1 MQALRASL
9 RFACSS
15 GFGQNAGMSE
25 NRSDAPLREDIRQL
39 GGLLGSTIHEQAG
52 AHVYETI
59 EEIRSLAKDSR
70 AGDEAAARALE
81 ERLGALPDE
90 LIVPVVRA
98 FSQFLN
104 LANIA
109 EQHHRVRRS
118 RAWLRD
124 SQSGPLRG
132 SLEEF
137 FKRMQPEL
145 NGDALHA
152 AISDLDV
159 ELVFTA
165 HPTEVMRRSLLQ
177 KYNRIA
183 ELLEQGDR
191 LDPTPEEIEEVHQ
204 SLRREITA
212 AWQTDEI
219 RRRRPAPQDEARW
232 GLAVIEQTL
241 WDVVPHYLRRLDR
254 MLQRQTG
261 KPLALDSAPIRFGSW
276 MGGDRDGNPRV
287 TAAVTRE
294 VCLLNRWQACEL
306 YTQEVNRL
314 IEELSL
320 QCASDELR
328 DWVGD
333 AWEPYRTA
341 LKSVRD
347 RLLATRHWLE
357 ARLAGRRP
365 PDSLIYWRTE
375 ELREPLMIC
384 YRSLH
389 ESGAGMVADGRL
401 KDLLRR
407 LAVFGLTLTRVDIRQ
422 ESGRHTDALN
432 AITQALGI
440 GSYSSWDEAEKQDF
454 LIRELNN
461 PRPLIPQ
468 DFTADDEITE
478 VLETCRVIAE
488 MGPASLGAYVIS
500 MASKP
505 SDILA
510 VKLLQK
516 AMGVT
521 SPLRVVPL
529 FETLADLEGA
539 QACLQQ
545 LLSLPWYREH
555 IEGEQEIMIGYSDSG
570 KDASHLTAAWALYQT
585 QEQLVET
592 AREHGIKLTL
602 FHGRGG
608 SIGRGGGPTHAA
620 ILSQPPGSVM
630 GRLRV
635 TEQGE
640 VIQAKFGLPGIA
652 ERNLELYTT
661 AVAEASLSP
670 PNPPESGWRETM
682 DRLAETSCSV
692 YRDLVRETPEF
703 IDYFRHATPEHEISH
718 LAIGSRP
725 ARRKP
730 TKGIASLR
738 AIPWIFAW
746 TQTRM
751 LLPAWLGAG
760 SALAKALESG
770 QQESLHHM
778 YEAWPFFRAFIDMLE
793 MVLAKSD
800 PAVAAWYDARL
811 VPEPLQPL
819 GARLR
824 EQLDETRD
832 VVLTVSGHDNPLD
845 ETPVVQ
851 RSIGLR
857 NPYVDPLNLLQVELL
872 DRVRHGHEEDLREAL
887 MICINGIAAGMR
899 NTG

>member
-1 MQALRASL
+1 
-9 RFACSS
+9 
-15 GFGQNAGMSE
+15 MSE
-25 NRSDAPLREDIRQL
+25 NRSDLPLREDIRQL

-52 AHVYETI
+52 ETVYETI
-59 EEIRSLAKDSR
+59 EEVRSLAKEAR
-70 AGDEAAARALE
+70 AGSGDAGRALE
-81 ERLGALPDE
+81 KRLGELPDE
-90 LIVPVVRA
+90 MIVPVVRA

-109 EQHHRVRRS
+109 EQHHRIRRS
-118 RAWLRD
+118 RAWIRD
-124 SQSGPLRG
+124 PETGPLRG

-137 FKRMQPEL
+137 FKRMLP
-145 NGDALHA
+145 DTDPADLHA
-152 AISDLDV
+152 AITELDI
-159 ELVFTA
+159 ELVLTA
-165 HPTEVMRRSLLQ
+165 HPTEVMRRSMLQ

-183 ELLEQGDR
+183 ALLDQGDR

-212 AWQTDEI
+212 AWETDEI

-261 KPLALDSAPIRFGSW
+261 RDLPLDAAPIHFGSW

-287 TAAVTRE
+287 TAGVTRE
-294 VCLLNRWQACEL
+294 VCLLNRWKAVEL
-306 YTQEVNRL
+306 YEREIQAL
-314 IEELSL
+314 IEDLSM
-320 QCASDELR
+320 QAANDELR
-328 DWVGD
+328 AWVGD

-341 LKSVRD
+341 LKAVRD
-347 RLLATRHWLE
+347 RLLATQHWIE

-365 PDSLIYWRTE
+365 ADALIYWFPH
-375 ELREPLMIC
+375 ELREPLMVC
-384 YRSLH
+384 YRSLQ
-389 ESGAGMVADGRL
+389 ESGAAVVAEGRL

-407 LAVFGLTLTRVDIRQ
+407 LSVFGLTLMRVDIRQ
-422 ESGRHTDALN
+422 ESTRHTAVLDAL
-432 AITQALGI
+432 TQALGI
-440 GSYSSWDEAEKQDF
+440 GSYESWDEAERQRF
-454 LIRELNN
+454 LIRELDSR
-461 PRPLIPQ
+461 RPLIPR
-468 DFTADDEITE
+468 DFEADEEVTE
-478 VLETCRVIAE
+478 VLDTLSVVAE
-488 MGPASLGAYVIS
+488 MGAGSLGAYVIS

-516 AMGVT
+516 EMGVAE
-521 SPLRVVPL
+521 PLRVVPL
-529 FETLADLEGA
+529 FETLDDLQGA
-539 QACLQQ
+539 QATLEQ
-545 LLSLPWYREH
+545 LLEIPWYREH
-555 IEGEQEIMIGYSDSG
+555 IQGHQEVMIGYSDSA
-570 KDASHLTAAWALYQT
+570 KDASHMAAAWALYQT
-585 QEQLVET
+585 QEQLVAT
-592 AREHGIKLTL
+592 ARQQGIRLTL

-620 ILSQPPGSVM
+620 ILSQPPGSVD

-640 VIQAKFGLPGIA
+640 VIQAKFGLRGIA

-661 AVAEASLSP
+661 AVAEATLSP
-670 PNPPESGWRETM
+670 PQPPAAEWRGLM
-682 DRLAETSCSV
+682 DQLAETSCQV
-692 YRDLVRETPEF
+692 YRDLIRETPAF

-730 TKGIASLR
+730 TLGVDSLR

-746 TQTRM
+746 TQTRL

-760 SALAKALESG
+760 DALARALDEGRQSEL
-770 QQESLHHM
+770 QHM
-778 YEAWPFFRAFIDMLE
+778 YQAWPFFRAFIDMQE

-800 PAVAAWYDARL
+800 PAVAAWYDQRL
-811 VPEPLQPL
+811 VPESLQDL
-819 GARLR
+819 GTDLRQRLR
-824 EQLDETRD
+824 DARD
-832 VVLTVSGHDNPLD
+832 RVLAVSGHENPLD
-845 ETPVVQ
+845 EAPVVQ
-851 RSIGLR
+851 RSVGVR

>member
-1 MQALRASL
+1 
-9 RFACSS
+9 
-15 GFGQNAGMSE
+15 MSE

-39 GGLLGSTIHEQAG
+39 GGLLGSTIHEQSG
-52 AHVYETI
+52 EHVYQTV
-59 EEIRSLAKDSR
+59 EEIRGLAKEAR
-70 AGDEAAARALE
+70 AGDAEAARALE
-81 ERLGALPDE
+81 ERLGELPDE

-118 RAWLRD
+118 RAWVRD
-124 SQSGPLRG
+124 TETGPLRG

-137 FKRMQPEL
+137 FKRMQPTGNSE
-145 NGDALHA
+145 DLHA
-152 AISDLDV
+152 AIANLDI
-159 ELVFTA
+159 ELVLTA

-177 KYNRIA
+177 KYNHIA
-183 ELLEQGDR
+183 ELLDQGDR

-204 SLRREITA
+204 SLKREITA
-212 AWQTDEI
+212 AWETDEI

-241 WDVVPHYLRRLDR
+241 WDVVPHFLRRLDR
-254 MLQRQTG
+254 ILQRQTG
-261 KPLALDSAPIRFGSW
+261 NPLALDAAPIHFGSW

-287 TAAVTRE
+287 TATVTRE
-294 VCLLNRWQACEL
+294 VCLLNRWKAVEL
-306 YTQEVNRL
+306 YEKEIDEL

-328 DWVGD
+328 AWVGD

-341 LKSVRD
+341 LKAVRD

-357 ARLAGRRP
+357 SRLAGRRP
-365 PDSLIYWRTE
+365 AEGLIYWRTE

-389 ESGAGMVADGRL
+389 ESGAGVVAEGRL

-407 LAVFGLTLTRVDIRQ
+407 LSVFGLTLMRVDIRQ
-422 ESGRHTDALN
+422 ESTRHTDALD
-432 AITQALGI
+432 AVTQALGI
-440 GSYSSWDEAEKQDF
+440 GSYTAWDEAERQRF
-454 LIRELNN
+454 LIRELDNR
-461 PRPLIPQ
+461 RPLIPH
-468 DFTADDEITE
+468 DFEADDEVTE
-478 VLETCRVIAE
+478 VLDTCRVIAE
-488 MGPASLGAYVIS
+488 MGSDSLGAYVIS

-516 AMGVT
+516 EAGVT
-521 SPLRVVPL
+521 SSLRVVPL
-529 FETLADLEGA
+529 FETLADLQGA
-539 QACLQQ
+539 QACLEQ
-545 LLSLPWYREH
+545 LIEIDWYREH
-555 IEGEQEIMIGYSDSG
+555 IEGIQEVMIGYSDSG

-585 QEQLVET
+585 QEQLVDT
-592 AREHGIKLTL
+592 ARRHGIRLTL

-620 ILSQPPGSVM
+620 ILSQPPGSVD

-652 ERNLELYTT
+652 ERNLELYIT
-661 AVAEASLSP
+661 AVAEATLVP
-670 PNPPESGWRETM
+670 PKPPESNWRAIM
-682 DRLAETSCSV
+682 DRLAETSCDV
-692 YRDLVRETPEF
+692 YRDMVRETPEF
-703 IDYFRHATPEHEISH
+703 IEYFRHATPEHEISH

-730 TKGIASLR
+730 TQGVESLR

-746 TQTRM
+746 TQTRL

-760 SALAKALESG
+760 SALAEGLESG
-770 QQESLHHM
+770 QREALHHM
-778 YEAWPFFRAFIDMLE
+778 YEAWPFFRAFIDMME

-811 VPEPLQPL
+811 VPESLRGL
-819 GARLR
+819 GEGLR
-824 EQLDETRD
+824 QRHEETRQA
-832 VVLTVSGHDNPLD
+832 VLAVSEHDNPLD
-845 ETPVVQ
+845 EAPVVQ
-851 RSIGLR
+851 RSVGVR

>member
-1 MQALRASL
+1 
-9 RFACSS
+9 
-15 GFGQNAGMSE
+15 MSE

-39 GGLLGSTIHEQAG
+39 GGLLGSTIHEQSG
-52 AHVYETI
+52 EHVYQTV
-59 EEIRSLAKDSR
+59 EEIRGLAKEAR
-70 AGDEAAARALE
+70 AGDTEAARALE
-81 ERLGALPDE
+81 ERLGELPDE

-118 RAWLRD
+118 RAWVRD
-124 SQSGPLRG
+124 TETGPLRG

-137 FKRMQPEL
+137 FKRMKPTG
-145 NGDALHA
+145 NGEDLHA
-152 AISDLDV
+152 VIANLDI
-159 ELVFTA
+159 ELVLTA

-177 KYNRIA
+177 KYNHIA
-183 ELLEQGDR
+183 ELLDQGDR

-204 SLRREITA
+204 SLKREITA
-212 AWQTDEI
+212 AWETDEI

-241 WDVVPHYLRRLDR
+241 WDVVPHFLRRLDR
-254 MLQRQTG
+254 ILQRQTG
-261 KPLALDSAPIRFGSW
+261 KPLALDAAPIHFGSW

-287 TAAVTRE
+287 TATVTRE
-294 VCLLNRWQACEL
+294 VCLLNRWKAVEL
-306 YTQEVNRL
+306 YEKELDEL

-328 DWVGD
+328 AWVGD

-341 LKSVRD
+341 LKAVRD

-357 ARLAGRRP
+357 SRLAGRRP
-365 PDSLIYWRTE
+365 AEGLIYWRTE
-375 ELREPLMIC
+375 DLREPLMIC

-389 ESGAGMVADGRL
+389 ESGAGVVAEGRL

-407 LAVFGLTLTRVDIRQ
+407 LSVFGLTLMRVDIRQ
-422 ESGRHTDALN
+422 ESTRHTDALD
-432 AITQALGI
+432 AVTQALGI
-440 GSYSSWDEAEKQDF
+440 GSYADWDEAERQRF
-454 LIRELNN
+454 LIRELDNR
-461 PRPLIPQ
+461 RPLIPH
-468 DFTADDEITE
+468 DFEADEDVTE
-478 VLETCRVIAE
+478 VLDTCRVIAE
-488 MGPASLGAYVIS
+488 MGSDSLGAYVIS

-516 AMGVT
+516 EAGVT
-521 SPLRVVPL
+521 SSLRVVPL
-529 FETLADLEGA
+529 FETLADLQGA
-539 QACLQQ
+539 QACLEQ
-545 LLSLPWYREH
+545 LIEIDWYREH
-555 IEGEQEIMIGYSDSG
+555 IDGIQEVMIGYSDSG

-585 QEQLVET
+585 QEELVET
-592 AREHGIKLTL
+592 ARRHGIRLTL

-620 ILSQPPGSVM
+620 ILSQPPGSVN

-652 ERNLELYTT
+652 ERNLELYIT
-661 AVAEASLSP
+661 AVAEATLVP
-670 PNPPESGWRETM
+670 PKPPENDWREIM
-682 DRLAETSCSV
+682 DQLAENSCDV
-692 YRDLVRETPEF
+692 YRNMVRETPEF
-703 IDYFRHATPEHEISH
+703 IEYFRHATPEHEISH

-730 TKGIASLR
+730 TQGVESLR

-746 TQTRM
+746 TQTRL

-760 SALAKALESG
+760 SALAKGLESG
-770 QQESLHHM
+770 HRDALHHM
-778 YEAWPFFRAFIDMLE
+778 YEAWPFFRAFIDMME

-811 VPEPLQPL
+811 VPESLRGL
-819 GARLR
+819 GEGLRARH
-824 EQLDETRD
+824 EETRQA
-832 VVLTVSGHDNPLD
+832 VLAVSEHDNPLD
-845 ETPVVQ
+845 EAPVVQ
-851 RSIGLR
+851 RSVGVR

>member
-1 MQALRASL
+1 
-9 RFACSS
+9 
-15 GFGQNAGMSE
+15 MSD

-39 GGLLGSTIHEQAG
+39 GGLLGSTIHEQSG
-52 AHVYETI
+52 VTVYETI
-59 EEIRSLAKDSR
+59 EEVRGLAKEAR
-70 AGDEAAARALE
+70 AGDGNAGRELE
-81 ERLGALPDE
+81 KRLGELPDE
-90 LIVPVVRA
+90 MIVPVVRA

-109 EQHHRVRRS
+109 EQHHRIRRS
-118 RAWLRD
+118 RAWVRD
-124 SQSGPLRG
+124 PETGPLRG

-137 FKRMQPEL
+137 FKRMLPHTEPA
-145 NGDALHA
+145 DLHA
-152 AISDLDV
+152 TIANLDI
-159 ELVFTA
+159 ELVLTA

-177 KYNRIA
+177 KYNHIA
-183 ELLEQGDR
+183 ELLDQGDR
-191 LDPTPEEIEEVHQ
+191 VDPTPEEIEEVHQ

-212 AWQTDEI
+212 AWETDEI

-254 MLQRQTG
+254 ILTRQTG
-261 KPLALDSAPIRFGSW
+261 EGLALDAAPIHFGSW

-287 TAAVTRE
+287 TANVTRE
-294 VCLLNRWQACEL
+294 VCLLNRWKAVEL
-306 YTQEVNRL
+306 YEREINEL
-314 IEELSL
+314 IEELSM
-320 QCASDELR
+320 QTANAELR

-341 LKSVRD
+341 LKAVRD
-347 RLLATRHWLE
+347 RLLATRHWIE

-365 PDSLIYWRTE
+365 AEALIYWRTE
-375 ELREPLMIC
+375 ELREPLMVC

-389 ESGAGMVADGRL
+389 DTGGAVIAEGRL

-407 LAVFGLTLTRVDIRQ
+407 LSVFGLTLMRVDIRQ
-422 ESGRHTDALN
+422 ESTRHSDVLDAL
-432 AITQALGI
+432 TQALGI
-440 GSYSSWDEAEKQDF
+440 GSYTAWDEAERQRF
-454 LIRELNN
+454 LIRELDSR
-461 PRPLIPQ
+461 RPLIPR
-468 DFTADDEITE
+468 DFDADEAVTE
-478 VLETCRVIAE
+478 VLDTLRVVAE
-488 MGPASLGAYVIS
+488 MGNSSLGAYVIS

-516 AMGVT
+516 EMGVAD
-521 SPLRVVPL
+521 PLRVVPL
-529 FETLADLEGA
+529 FETLSDLEGA
-539 QACLQQ
+539 QTTLEQ
-545 LLSLPWYREH
+545 LLDIPWYRAH
-555 IEGEQEIMIGYSDSG
+555 IDGVQEVMIGYSDSA
-570 KDASHLTAAWALYQT
+570 KDASHMAAAWGLYQT
-585 QEQLVET
+585 QEQLVAT
-592 AREHGIKLTL
+592 ARDKGIKLTL

-620 ILSQPPGSVM
+620 ILSQPPGSVD

-640 VIQAKFGLPGIA
+640 VIQAKFGLKGIA

-661 AVAEASLSP
+661 AVAEATLAP
-670 PNPPESGWRETM
+670 PNPPEAGWRGLM
-682 DRLAETSCSV
+682 DQLAATSCRV
-692 YRDLVRETPEF
+692 YRDMVRETPDF
-703 IDYFRHATPEHEISH
+703 IEYFRHATPEHEISH

-730 TKGIASLR
+730 TLGVDSLR

-746 TQTRM
+746 TQTRL

-760 SALAKALESG
+760 DALREALDAGREADL
-770 QQESLHHM
+770 QHM
-778 YEAWPFFRAFIDMLE
+778 YQAWPFFRAFIDMQE

-800 PAVAAWYDARL
+800 PAVAAWYDQRL
-811 VPEPLQPL
+811 VPEALHGL
-819 GARLR
+819 GEDLRKRLV
-824 EQLDETRD
+824 ETRHG
-832 VVLTVSGHDNPLD
+832 VLTVSGHENPLD
-845 ETPVVQ
+845 EAPVVQ
-851 RSIGLR
+851 RSVGVR

>member
-1 MQALRASL
+1 
-9 RFACSS
+9 
-15 GFGQNAGMSE
+15 MSE

-39 GGLLGSTIHEQAG
+39 GGLLGSTIHEQSG
-52 AHVYETI
+52 EHVYQTV
-59 EEIRSLAKDSR
+59 EEIRGLAKEAR
-70 AGDEAAARALE
+70 AGDAEAARALE
-81 ERLGALPDE
+81 ERLGELPDE

-118 RAWLRD
+118 RAWVRD
-124 SQSGPLRG
+124 TETGPLRG

-137 FKRMQPEL
+137 FKRMQPTGNSE
-145 NGDALHA
+145 DLHA
-152 AISDLDV
+152 AIANLDI
-159 ELVFTA
+159 ELVLTA

-177 KYNRIA
+177 KYNHIA
-183 ELLEQGDR
+183 ELLDQGDR

-204 SLRREITA
+204 SLKREITA
-212 AWQTDEI
+212 AWETDEI

-241 WDVVPHYLRRLDR
+241 WDVVPHFLRRLDR
-254 MLQRQTG
+254 ILQRQTG
-261 KPLALDSAPIRFGSW
+261 NPLALDAAPIHFGSW

-287 TAAVTRE
+287 TATVTRE
-294 VCLLNRWQACEL
+294 VCLLNRWKAVEL
-306 YTQEVNRL
+306 YEKEIDEL

-328 DWVGD
+328 AWVGD

-341 LKSVRD
+341 LKAVRD

-357 ARLAGRRP
+357 SRLAGRRP
-365 PDSLIYWRTE
+365 AEGLIYWRTE
-375 ELREPLMIC
+375 DLREPLMIC

-389 ESGAGMVADGRL
+389 ESGAGVVAEGRL

-407 LAVFGLTLTRVDIRQ
+407 LSVFGLTLMRVDIRQ
-422 ESGRHTDALN
+422 ESTRHTDALD
-432 AITQALGI
+432 AVTQALGI
-440 GSYSSWDEAEKQDF
+440 GSYTAWDEAERQRF
-454 LIRELNN
+454 LIRELDNR
-461 PRPLIPQ
+461 RPLIPH
-468 DFTADDEITE
+468 DFEADDEVTE
-478 VLETCRVIAE
+478 VLDTCRVIAE
-488 MGPASLGAYVIS
+488 MGSDSLGAYVIS

-516 AMGVT
+516 EAGVT
-521 SPLRVVPL
+521 SSLRVVPL
-529 FETLADLEGA
+529 FETLADLQGA
-539 QACLQQ
+539 QACLEQ
-545 LLSLPWYREH
+545 LIEIDWYREH
-555 IEGEQEIMIGYSDSG
+555 IEGIQEVMIGYSDSG

-585 QEQLVET
+585 QEQLVDT
-592 AREHGIKLTL
+592 ARRHGIRLTL

-620 ILSQPPGSVM
+620 ILSQPPGSVD

-652 ERNLELYTT
+652 ERNLELYIT
-661 AVAEASLSP
+661 AVAEATLVP
-670 PNPPESGWRETM
+670 PKPPESNWRAIM
-682 DRLAETSCSV
+682 DRLAETSCDV
-692 YRDLVRETPEF
+692 YRDMVRETPEF
-703 IDYFRHATPEHEISH
+703 IEYFRHATPEHEISH

-730 TKGIASLR
+730 TQGVESLR

-746 TQTRM
+746 TQTRL

-760 SALAKALESG
+760 SALAEGLESG
-770 QQESLHHM
+770 QREALHHM
-778 YEAWPFFRAFIDMLE
+778 YEAWPFFRAFIDMME

-811 VPEPLQPL
+811 VPESLRGL
-819 GARLR
+819 GEGLR
-824 EQLDETRD
+824 QRHEETRQA
-832 VVLTVSGHDNPLD
+832 VLAVSEHDNPLD
-845 ETPVVQ
+845 EAPVVQ
-851 RSIGLR
+851 RSVGVR

>member
-1 MQALRASL
+1 
-9 RFACSS
+9 
-15 GFGQNAGMSE
+15 MSDD
-25 NRSDAPLREDIRQL
+25 RSDAPLREDIRQL
-39 GGLLGSTIHEQAG
+39 GGLLGSTIHEQSG
-52 AHVYETI
+52 AHVYETV
-59 EEIRSLAKDSR
+59 EDIRSLAKSAR

-81 ERLGALPDE
+81 KRLGELPDE
-90 LIVPVVRA
+90 LILPVVRA

-109 EQHHRVRRS
+109 EQHHRIRRS
-118 RAWLRD
+118 RAWVRD
-124 SQSGPLRG
+124 TRTGPLRG

-137 FKRMQPEL
+137 VKRMDAAG
-145 NGDALHA
+145 NTGALHETIA
-152 AISDLDV
+152 NLDI
-159 ELVFTA
+159 ELVLTA

-177 KYNRIA
+177 KYNHIA
-183 ELLEQGDR
+183 DLLGQGDR

-204 SLRREITA
+204 ALKREITA
-212 AWQTDEI
+212 AWETDEI

-241 WDVVPHYLRRLDR
+241 WDVVPHFLRRLDR
-254 MLQRQTG
+254 NLKRQTG
-261 KPLALDSAPIRFGSW
+261 EPLSLDAAPIHFGSW

-287 TAAVTRE
+287 TASVTRE
-294 VCLLNRWQACEL
+294 VCLLNRWKAVEL
-306 YTQEVNRL
+306 YENQVNEL
-314 IEELSL
+314 IEDLSL

-328 DWVGD
+328 NWVGD

-341 LKSVRD
+341 LKAVRD
-347 RLLATRHWLE
+347 RLLATRHWLD

-365 PDSLIYWRTE
+365 TDGLIYWRTE

-389 ESGAGMVADGRL
+389 ESGAGMIAEGRL

-407 LAVFGLTLTRVDIRQ
+407 LSVFGLTLMRVNIRQ
-422 ESGRHTDALN
+422 ESTRHTEALN
-432 AITQALGI
+432 ALTEALGI
-440 GSYSSWDEAEKQDF
+440 GSYADWDEEERQRF
-454 LIRELNN
+454 LVRELDSR
-461 PRPLIPQ
+461 RPLIPR
-468 DFTADDEITE
+468 DFKGDEAVTE
-478 VLETCRVIAE
+478 VLDTCRVIAE
-488 MGPASLGAYVIS
+488 MGADSLGAYVIS

-516 AMGVT
+516 EAGVR
-521 SPLRVVPL
+521 SPLRTVPL
-529 FETLADLEGA
+529 FETLTDLQGA
-539 QACLQQ
+539 QACLDQ
-545 LLSLPWYREH
+545 LIGIDWYREH
-555 IEGEQEIMIGYSDSG
+555 IDGVQEVMIGYSDSG

-585 QEQLVET
+585 QEQLVES
-592 AREHGIKLTL
+592 ARRHGISLKL

-620 ILSQPPGSVM
+620 ILSQPPGSVD

-652 ERNLELYTT
+652 ERNLELYIT
-661 AVAEASLSP
+661 AVAEATLVP
-670 PNPPESGWRETM
+670 PNPPESGWREVM
-682 DRLAETSCSV
+682 DQLAGRSCEV
-692 YRDLVRETPEF
+692 YRDMVRETPAF

-730 TKGIASLR
+730 TQGVESLR

-746 TQTRM
+746 TQTRL

-760 SALAKALESG
+760 SALAESLEAG
-770 QQESLHHM
+770 RRDTLHHM
-778 YEAWPFFRAFIDMLE
+778 YESWPFFRAFIDMLE

-800 PAVAAWYDARL
+800 PDVAAWYDARL
-811 VPEPLQPL
+811 VPESLHEL
-819 GARLR
+819 GEGLR
-824 EQLDETRD
+824 ERHAETRQR
-832 VVLTVSGHDNPLD
+832 VLEVSQHEHPLD
-845 ETPVVQ
+845 DAPVVQ
-851 RSIGLR
+851 RSVGLR

-872 DRVRHGHEEDLREAL
+872 DRVRHGHEEGLRDAL

>member
-1 MQALRASL
+1 
-9 RFACSS
+9 
-15 GFGQNAGMSE
+15 MSDSR
-25 NRSDAPLREDIRQL
+25 NDAPLREDIRQL

-52 AHVYETI
+52 ENVYETI
-59 EEIRSLAKDSR
+59 EEVRGLAKEAR
-70 AGDEAAARALE
+70 AGNGEAGRALE
-81 ERLGALPDE
+81 KRLGDLPDE
-90 LIVPVVRA
+90 MIVPVVRA

-109 EQHHRVRRS
+109 EQHHRIRRS
-118 RAWLRD
+118 RAWVRD
-124 SQSGPLRG
+124 PETGPLRG

-137 FKRMQPEL
+137 FKRMLPHT
-145 NGDALHA
+145 NPADLHA
-152 AISDLDV
+152 TVANLDI
-159 ELVFTA
+159 ELVLTA

-183 ELLEQGDR
+183 ELLDQGDR

-212 AWQTDEI
+212 AWETDEI

-254 MLQRQTG
+254 MLIRQTG
-261 KPLALDSAPIRFGSW
+261 QGLALEAAPIHFGSW

-287 TAAVTRE
+287 TAKVTRE
-294 VCLLNRWQACEL
+294 VCLLNRWKAVEL
-306 YTQEVNRL
+306 YEREIEQL
-314 IEELSL
+314 IEELSM
-320 QCASDELR
+320 QAASAELR

-341 LKSVRD
+341 LKAVRD
-347 RLLATRHWLE
+347 RLLATRHWIE
-357 ARLAGRRP
+357 ARLAGQRP
-365 PDSLIYWRTE
+365 AEGLIYWRTD
-375 ELREPLMIC
+375 ELREPLMVC

-389 ESGAGMVADGRL
+389 ETGGGVIAEGRL

-407 LAVFGLTLTRVDIRQ
+407 LAVFGLTLMRVDIRQ
-422 ESGRHTDALN
+422 ESTRHTEVLDAL
-432 AITQALGI
+432 TQALGM
-440 GSYSSWDEAEKQDF
+440 GSYAAWDEAERQRF
-454 LIRELNN
+454 LVHELDSR
-461 PRPLIPQ
+461 RPLIPRQ
-468 DFTADDEITE
+468 FEADEAVTE
-478 VLETCRVIAE
+478 VLDTLGVIAE
-488 MGPASLGAYVIS
+488 MGPSSLGAYVIS

-516 AMGVT
+516 EMGVAD
-521 SPLRVVPL
+521 PLRVVPL

-539 QACLQQ
+539 QATLEQ
-545 LLSLPWYREH
+545 LLDIPWYRDH
-555 IEGEQEIMIGYSDSG
+555 IDGVQEVMIGYSDSA
-570 KDASHLTAAWALYQT
+570 KDASHMAAAWGLYQT
-585 QEQLVET
+585 QEQLVAT
-592 AREHGIKLTL
+592 AREKGIRLTL

-620 ILSQPPGSVM
+620 ILSQPPGSVD

-640 VIQAKFGLPGIA
+640 VIQAKFGLKGIA

-661 AVAEASLSP
+661 AVAEATLSP
-670 PNPPESGWRETM
+670 PNPPESGWRALM
-682 DRLAETSCSV
+682 DQLAATSCRA
-692 YRDLVRETPEF
+692 YRSMVRETPDF
-703 IDYFRHATPEHEISH
+703 IEYFRHATPEHEISH

-730 TKGIASLR
+730 TVGVESLR

-746 TQTRM
+746 TQTRL

-760 SALAKALESG
+760 EALREALDGGREADL
-770 QQESLHHM
+770 QHM
-778 YEAWPFFRAFIDMLE
+778 YRAWPFFRAFIDMQE

-800 PAVAAWYDARL
+800 PAVAAWYDQRL
-811 VPEPLQPL
+811 VPEPLRAL
-819 GARLR
+819 GAELRARLV
-824 EQLDETRD
+824 ETRHS
-832 VVLTVSGHDNPLD
+832 VLTVSGHENPLD
-845 ETPVVQ
+845 EAPVVQ
-851 RSIGLR
+851 RSVGVR

>member
-1 MQALRASL
+1 
-9 RFACSS
+9 
-15 GFGQNAGMSE
+15 MSD

-39 GGLLGSTIHEQAG
+39 GGLLGSTIHEQSG
-52 AHVYETI
+52 AHVYETV
-59 EEIRSLAKDSR
+59 EDIRSLAKSAR

-81 ERLGALPDE
+81 KRLGELPDE

-109 EQHHRVRRS
+109 EQHHRIRRS
-118 RAWLRD
+118 RAWVRD
-124 SQSGPLRG
+124 TRTGPLRG

-137 FKRMQPEL
+137 FKRMDAAG
-145 NGDALHA
+145 NTGALHETIA
-152 AISDLDV
+152 NLDI
-159 ELVFTA
+159 ELVLTA

-177 KYNRIA
+177 KYNHIA
-183 ELLEQGDR
+183 DLLGQGDR

-204 SLRREITA
+204 ALKREITA
-212 AWQTDEI
+212 AWETDEI

-241 WDVVPHYLRRLDR
+241 WDVVPHFLRRLDR
-254 MLQRQTG
+254 NLKRQTG
-261 KPLALDSAPIRFGSW
+261 EPLALDAAPIHFGSW

-287 TAAVTRE
+287 TASVTRE
-294 VCLLNRWQACEL
+294 VCLLNRWKAVEL
-306 YTQEVNRL
+306 YENQVNEL
-314 IEELSL
+314 IEDLSL

-328 DWVGD
+328 NWVGD

-341 LKSVRD
+341 LKAVRD
-347 RLLATRHWLE
+347 RLLATRHWLD

-365 PDSLIYWRTE
+365 TDGLIYWRTE

-389 ESGAGMVADGRL
+389 ESGAGMIAEGRL

-407 LAVFGLTLTRVDIRQ
+407 LSVFGLTLMRVDIRQ
-422 ESGRHTDALN
+422 ESTRHTEALN
-432 AITQALGI
+432 ALTEALGI
-440 GSYSSWDEAEKQDF
+440 GSYADWDEDERQRF
-454 LIRELNN
+454 LVRELDSR
-461 PRPLIPQ
+461 RPLIPR
-468 DFTADDEITE
+468 DFKGDEAVTE
-478 VLETCRVIAE
+478 VLDTCRVIAE
-488 MGPASLGAYVIS
+488 MGADSLGAYVIS

-516 AMGVT
+516 EAGVR

-529 FETLADLEGA
+529 FETLTDLQGA
-539 QACLQQ
+539 QACLDQ
-545 LLSLPWYREH
+545 LIGIDWYREH
-555 IEGEQEIMIGYSDSG
+555 IDGVQEVMIGYSDSG

-585 QEQLVET
+585 QEQLVES
-592 AREHGIKLTL
+592 ARRHGISLKL

-620 ILSQPPGSVM
+620 ILSQPPGSVD

-652 ERNLELYTT
+652 ERNLELYIT
-661 AVAEASLSP
+661 AVAEATLVP
-670 PNPPESGWRETM
+670 PNPPESGWREVM
-682 DRLAETSCSV
+682 DQLAGRSCEV
-692 YRDLVRETPEF
+692 YRDMVRETPAF

-730 TKGIASLR
+730 TQGVESLR

-746 TQTRM
+746 TQTRL

-760 SALAKALESG
+760 SALAESLEAG
-770 QQESLHHM
+770 RRDTLHHM
-778 YEAWPFFRAFIDMLE
+778 YESWPFFRAFIDMLE

-800 PAVAAWYDARL
+800 PDVAAWYDARL
-811 VPEPLQPL
+811 VPESLHEL
-819 GARLR
+819 GEGLR
-824 EQLDETRD
+824 ERHAETRQR
-832 VVLTVSGHDNPLD
+832 VLEVSQHEHPLD
-845 ETPVVQ
+845 DAPVVQ
-851 RSIGLR
+851 RSVGLR

-872 DRVRHGHEEDLREAL
+872 DRVRHGHEEDLRDAL

>member
-1 MQALRASL
+1 M
-9 RFACSS
+9 
-15 GFGQNAGMSE
+15 NE
-25 NRSDAPLREDIRQL
+25 NRSDARLREDIRQL
-39 GGLLGSTIHEQAG
+39 GGLLGSTIHDQAG
-52 AHVYETI
+52 ASVYETI
-59 EEIRSLAKDSR
+59 EEIRGLAKDAR
-70 AGDEAAARALE
+70 AGDNAAAKALE
-81 ERLGALPDE
+81 SRLGALPDD

-98 FSQFLN
+98 FSQFFS

-118 RAWLRD
+118 RAWVRD
-124 SQSGPLRG
+124 PETGPLRG

-137 FKRMQPEL
+137 FKRMTPEVSA
-145 NGDALHA
+145 DQLHET
-152 AISDLDV
+152 IRNLDI

-165 HPTEVMRRSLLQ
+165 HPTEVMRRSLLK

-183 ELLEQGDR
+183 ELLDQSDR

-219 RRRRPAPQDEARW
+219 RRRRPTPQDEARW

-241 WDVVPHYLRRLDR
+241 WEVVPHYLRRLDR
-254 MLQRQTG
+254 LLQRQTG
-261 KPLALDSAPIRFGSW
+261 QPLSLDAAPIHFGSW

-287 TAAVTRE
+287 TSKVTAE
-294 VCLLNRWQACEL
+294 VCLLNRWKAVEL
-306 YTQEVNRL
+306 YQGEVQHL

-320 QCASDELR
+320 QCASQELR

-333 AWEPYRTA
+333 AWEPYRSA
-341 LKSVRD
+341 LKTVRD
-347 RLLATRHWLE
+347 RLIATRHWIE
-357 ARLAGRRP
+357 ARLVGRRP
-365 PDSLIYWRTE
+365 ADALIYWRTE

-389 ESGAGMVADGRL
+389 ESGAGMVAEGRL

-407 LAVFGLTLTRVDIRQ
+407 LSVFGITLMRVDIRQ
-422 ESGRHTDALN
+422 ESTRHANAMN
-432 AITQALGI
+432 AITEALGL
-440 GSYSSWDEAEKQDF
+440 GRYLDWDETTRQQF
-454 LIRELNN
+454 LLQELDN
-461 PRPLIPQ
+461 PRPLLPH
-468 DFTADDEITE
+468 DFSPDEEVAE
-478 VLETCRVIAE
+478 VLDTCRVIAE
-488 MGPASLGAYVIS
+488 MGSESLGAYVIS

-510 VKLLQK
+510 VRLLQK
-516 AMGVT
+516 AAAVDA
-521 SPLRVVPL
+521 PLRVVPL

-539 QACLQQ
+539 QDCLEQ
-545 LLSLPWYREH
+545 LLALPGYREA
-555 IEGEQEIMIGYSDSG
+555 IAAEQEVMIGYSDSG
-570 KDASHLTAAWALYQT
+570 KDASHLAAAWALYQT
-585 QEQLVET
+585 QEQLVAT
-592 AREHGIKLTL
+592 ARHHQIKLTL

-620 ILSQPPGSVM
+620 ILSQPPGSVS

-661 AVAEASLSP
+661 AVAEATLFP
-670 PNPPESGWRETM
+670 PNPPLDEWREMM
-682 DRLAETSCSV
+682 DRLADTSCQT
-692 YRDLVRETPEF
+692 YRALVRETPEF

-730 TKGIASLR
+730 TKGIESLR

-746 TQTRM
+746 TQTRL
-751 LLPAWLGAG
+751 LLPAWYGAG
-760 SALAKALESG
+760 TALASQMASG
-770 QQESLHHM
+770 QRDGLRHM
-778 YEAWPFFRAFIDMLE
+778 YDTWPFFRAFVDMLE

-800 PAVAAWYDARL
+800 PAVAAWYDERL
-811 VPEPLQPL
+811 VPQSLQML
-819 GARLR
+819 GAQLR
-824 EQLDETRD
+824 EQLSETRSM
-832 VVLTVSGHDNPLD
+832 VLAVSGHEQPLD

-857 NPYVDPLNLLQVELL
+857 NPYVDPLNLIQVELL
-872 DRVRHGHEEDLREAL
+872 DRIRHGREENLRDAL

>member
-1 MQALRASL
+1 
-9 RFACSS
+9 
-15 GFGQNAGMSE
+15 MSDD
-25 NRSDAPLREDIRQL
+25 RSDAPLREDIRQL
-39 GGLLGSTIHEQAG
+39 GGLLGSTIHEQSG
-52 AHVYETI
+52 AHVYETV
-59 EEIRSLAKDSR
+59 EDIRSLAKSAR

-81 ERLGALPDE
+81 KRLGELPDE

-109 EQHHRVRRS
+109 EQHHRIRRS
-118 RAWLRD
+118 RAWVRD
-124 SQSGPLRG
+124 TRTGPLRG

-137 FKRMQPEL
+137 VKRMDAAG
-145 NGDALHA
+145 NTGALHETIA
-152 AISDLDV
+152 NLDI
-159 ELVFTA
+159 ELVLTA

-177 KYNRIA
+177 KYNHIA
-183 ELLEQGDR
+183 DLLGQGDR

-204 SLRREITA
+204 ALKREITA
-212 AWQTDEI
+212 AWETDEI

-241 WDVVPHYLRRLDR
+241 WDVVPHFLRRLDR
-254 MLQRQTG
+254 NLKRQTG
-261 KPLALDSAPIRFGSW
+261 EPLSLDAAPIHFGSW

-287 TAAVTRE
+287 TASVTRE
-294 VCLLNRWQACEL
+294 VCLLNRWKAVEL
-306 YTQEVNRL
+306 YENQVNEL
-314 IEELSL
+314 IEDLSL

-328 DWVGD
+328 NWVGD

-341 LKSVRD
+341 LKAVRD
-347 RLLATRHWLE
+347 RLLATRHWLD
-357 ARLAGRRP
+357 ARLAGHRP
-365 PDSLIYWRTE
+365 TDGLIYWRTE

-389 ESGAGMVADGRL
+389 ESCAGMIAEGRL

-407 LAVFGLTLTRVDIRQ
+407 LSVFGLTLMRVDIRQ
-422 ESGRHTDALN
+422 ESTRHTEALN
-432 AITQALGI
+432 ALTEALGI
-440 GSYSSWDEAEKQDF
+440 GSYADWDEEERQRF
-454 LIRELNN
+454 LVRELDSR
-461 PRPLIPQ
+461 RPLIPR
-468 DFTADDEITE
+468 DFKGDEAVTE
-478 VLETCRVIAE
+478 VLDTCRVIAE
-488 MGPASLGAYVIS
+488 MGADSLGAYVIS

-516 AMGVT
+516 EAGVR
-521 SPLRVVPL
+521 SPLRTVPL
-529 FETLADLEGA
+529 FETLTDLQGA
-539 QACLQQ
+539 QACLDQ
-545 LLSLPWYREH
+545 LIGIDWYREH
-555 IEGEQEIMIGYSDSG
+555 IDGVQEVMIGYSDSG

-585 QEQLVET
+585 QEQLVES
-592 AREHGIKLTL
+592 ARRHGISLKL

-620 ILSQPPGSVM
+620 ILSQPPGSVD

-652 ERNLELYTT
+652 ERNLELYIT
-661 AVAEASLSP
+661 AVAEATLVP
-670 PNPPESGWRETM
+670 PNPPESGWREVM
-682 DRLAETSCSV
+682 DQLAGRSCEV
-692 YRDLVRETPEF
+692 YRDMVRETPAF

-730 TKGIASLR
+730 TQGVESLR

-746 TQTRM
+746 TQTRL

-760 SALAKALESG
+760 SALAESLEAG
-770 QQESLHHM
+770 RRDTLHHM
-778 YEAWPFFRAFIDMLE
+778 YESWPFFRAFIDMLE

-800 PAVAAWYDARL
+800 PDVAAWYDARL
-811 VPEPLQPL
+811 VPESLHEL
-819 GARLR
+819 GEGLR
-824 EQLDETRD
+824 ERHAETRQR
-832 VVLTVSGHDNPLD
+832 VLEVSQHEHPLD
-845 ETPVVQ
+845 DAPVVQ
-851 RSIGLR
+851 RSVGLR

-872 DRVRHGHEEDLREAL
+872 DRVRHGHEEGLRDAL

>member
-1 MQALRASL
+1 
-9 RFACSS
+9 
-15 GFGQNAGMSE
+15 MSD

-52 AHVYETI
+52 EGVYETV
-59 EEIRSLAKDSR
+59 EEIRGLAKEAR
-70 AGDEAAARALE
+70 AGDAEAGRALE
-81 ERLGALPDE
+81 ARLGQLPDE
-90 LIVPVVRA
+90 LIIPVVRA

-118 RAWLRD
+118 RAWVRD
-124 SQSGPLRG
+124 PETGPLRG

-137 FKRMQPEL
+137 FNRMLDGVEPA
-145 NGDALHA
+145 ALHETV
-152 AISDLDV
+152 SQLDI
-159 ELVFTA
+159 ELVLTA

-183 ELLEQGDR
+183 ELLGQGDR

-204 SLRREITA
+204 SLKREITA

-219 RRRRPAPQDEARW
+219 RRRRPDPQDEARW

-241 WDVVPHYLRRLDR
+241 WDVIPHYLRRLDR
-254 MLQRQTG
+254 ILQRRTG
-261 KPLALDSAPIRFGSW
+261 EPLALDAAPIHFGSW

-287 TAAVTRE
+287 TAEVTRE
-294 VCLLNRWQACEL
+294 VCLLNRWKAVEL
-306 YTQEVNRL
+306 YEREINQL

-320 QCASDELR
+320 QCASEALR
-328 DWVGD
+328 DWVGN
-333 AWEPYRTA
+333 AWEPYRAA
-341 LKSVRD
+341 LKQVRD
-347 RLLATRHWLE
+347 RLHATRAWID

-365 PDSLIYWRTE
+365 SDAPIYWRTA
-375 ELREPLMIC
+375 ELAEPLMIC
-384 YRSLH
+384 YRSLQQ
-389 ESGAGMVADGRL
+389 SGGGVVAEGRL

-407 LAVFGLTLTRVDIRQ
+407 LSVFGLTLMRVDIRQ
-422 ESGRHTDALN
+422 ESTRHTEVLD

-440 GSYSSWDEAEKQDF
+440 GSYSAWDEAERQRF
-454 LIRELNN
+454 LIRELDNR
-461 PRPLIPQ
+461 RPLIPR
-468 DFTADDEITE
+468 DFAGDEAVAE
-478 VLETCRVIAE
+478 VLDTFSVIAE
-488 MGPASLGAYVIS
+488 MGADSLGAYVIS

-516 AMGVT
+516 EAGVKT
-521 SPLRVVPL
+521 PLRVVPL
-529 FETLADLEGA
+529 FETLDDLNGA
-539 QACLQQ
+539 QSCLEA
-545 LLSLPWYREH
+545 LLAIPWYRAH
-555 IEGEQEIMIGYSDSG
+555 IAGEQEIMIGYSDSA
-570 KDASHLTAAWALYQT
+570 KDASHLTATWALYQT

-592 AREHGIKLTL
+592 ARRHDIQLTL

-620 ILSQPPGSVM
+620 ILSQPPGSAA

-640 VIQAKFGLPGIA
+640 MIQAKFGLPGIA

-661 AVAEASLSP
+661 AVAEATLAP
-670 PNPPESGWRETM
+670 PAPPEDEWRAVM
-682 DRLAETSCSV
+682 DELAERSCRD
-692 YRDLVRETPEF
+692 YRAMVRETPAF

-730 TKGIASLR
+730 TIGVESLR
-738 AIPWIFAW
+738 AIPWIFSW
-746 TQTRM
+746 TQTRL

-760 SALAKALESG
+760 SALAEGLAGGRES
-770 QQESLHHM
+770 QLRHM
-778 YEAWPFFRAFIDMLE
+778 YQAWPFFRAFIDMLE

-800 PAVAAWYDARL
+800 PAVAAWYDLRL
-811 VPEPLQPL
+811 VPDELRGL
-819 GARLR
+819 GETLR
-824 EQLDETRD
+824 ERLAETRSS
-832 VVLTVSGHDNPLD
+832 VLGVSGHDNPLD
-845 ETPVVQ
+845 EAPVVQ
-851 RSIGLR
+851 RSVGVR

>member
-1 MQALRASL
+1 
-9 RFACSS
+9 
-15 GFGQNAGMSE
+15 MSDD
-25 NRSDAPLREDIRQL
+25 RSDAPLREDIRQL
-39 GGLLGSTIHEQAG
+39 GGLLGSTIHEQSG
-52 AHVYETI
+52 AHVYETV
-59 EEIRSLAKDSR
+59 EDIRSLAKSAR

-81 ERLGALPDE
+81 KRLGELPDE

-109 EQHHRVRRS
+109 EQHHRIRRS
-118 RAWLRD
+118 RAWVRD
-124 SQSGPLRG
+124 TRTGPLRG

-137 FKRMQPEL
+137 VKRMDAAG
-145 NGDALHA
+145 NTGALHETIA
-152 AISDLDV
+152 NLDI
-159 ELVFTA
+159 ELVLTA

-177 KYNRIA
+177 KYNHIA
-183 ELLEQGDR
+183 DLLGQGDR

-204 SLRREITA
+204 ALKREITA
-212 AWQTDEI
+212 AWETDEI

-241 WDVVPHYLRRLDR
+241 WDVVPHFLRRLDR
-254 MLQRQTG
+254 NLKRQTG
-261 KPLALDSAPIRFGSW
+261 EPLSLDAAPIHFGSW

-287 TAAVTRE
+287 TASVTRE
-294 VCLLNRWQACEL
+294 VCLLNRWKAVEL
-306 YTQEVNRL
+306 YENQVNEL
-314 IEELSL
+314 IEDLSL

-328 DWVGD
+328 NWVGD

-341 LKSVRD
+341 LKAVRD
-347 RLLATRHWLE
+347 RLLATRHWLD

-365 PDSLIYWRTE
+365 TDGLIYWRTE

-389 ESGAGMVADGRL
+389 ESGAGMIAEGRL

-407 LAVFGLTLTRVDIRQ
+407 LSVFGLTLMRVDIRQ
-422 ESGRHTDALN
+422 ESTRHTEALN
-432 AITQALGI
+432 ALTEALGI
-440 GSYSSWDEAEKQDF
+440 GSYADWDEEERQRF
-454 LIRELNN
+454 LVRELDSR
-461 PRPLIPQ
+461 RPLIPR
-468 DFTADDEITE
+468 DFKGDEAVTE
-478 VLETCRVIAE
+478 VLDTCRVIAE
-488 MGPASLGAYVIS
+488 MGADSLGAYVIS

-516 AMGVT
+516 EAGVR
-521 SPLRVVPL
+521 SPLRTVPL
-529 FETLADLEGA
+529 FETLTDLQGA
-539 QACLQQ
+539 QACLDQ
-545 LLSLPWYREH
+545 LIGIDWYREH
-555 IEGEQEIMIGYSDSG
+555 IDGVQEVMIGYSDSG

-585 QEQLVET
+585 QEQLVES
-592 AREHGIKLTL
+592 ARRHGISLKL

-620 ILSQPPGSVM
+620 ILSQPPGSVD

-652 ERNLELYTT
+652 ERNLELYIT
-661 AVAEASLSP
+661 AVAEATLVP
-670 PNPPESGWRETM
+670 PNPPESGWREVM
-682 DRLAETSCSV
+682 DQLAGRSCEV
-692 YRDLVRETPEF
+692 YRDMVRETPAF

-730 TKGIASLR
+730 TQGVESLR

-746 TQTRM
+746 TQTRL

-760 SALAKALESG
+760 SALAESLEAG
-770 QQESLHHM
+770 GRDTLHHM
-778 YEAWPFFRAFIDMLE
+778 YESWPFFRAFIDMLE

-800 PAVAAWYDARL
+800 PDVAAWYDARL
-811 VPEPLQPL
+811 VPESLHEL
-819 GARLR
+819 GEGLR
-824 EQLDETRD
+824 ERHAETRQR
-832 VVLTVSGHDNPLD
+832 VLEVSQHEHPLD
-845 ETPVVQ
+845 DAPVVQ
-851 RSIGLR
+851 RSVGLR

-872 DRVRHGHEEDLREAL
+872 DRVRHGHEEGLRDAL